1 MEHLKLMTYT
11 QDWGSFAIDMVAI
24 FDDRNISED
33 KVNRQILAGEESPAV
48 IICTNEQFEKVF
60 SKVFKEIKELKEQ
73 VR

>member
-1 MEHLKLMTYT
+1 MSHLKLMTYT

-33 KVNRQILAGEESPAV
+33 EVNRHILSEEYSPAV
-48 IICTNEQFEKVF
+48 IICTNDQFEKGF